1 MADLHDLLERATDH
15 APEPGFTFLELG
27 RRRDRRHRAKRIE
40 AATIGLVVA
49 MLVLGGTLF
58 ALRER
63 ATTRPGSGGVER
75 TSTSIHLPPVTQPPL
90 VAGAGQYYYRRVHL
104 VGGCPVGQEPYCGA
118 VDVELA
124 AALWWSGE
132 DSSGRIAADA
142 VKNYGIDEGKF
153 GPGEFPNPN
162 GIDVSG
168 FPTGTDELSDFLL
181 ARSQPDGESPA
192 PLVTPPP
199 DGAPQDGRMWR
210 AITDLLQDPHVTP
223 TVRTALLDVAAGL
236 QGAHVTTD
244 GMDPV
249 GRPAIVI
256 SFGNWGGELIERLF
270 VDPLNHEL
278 LAMTTT
284 SEIGDEPFQ
293 YYVVEVA
300 GVADSLQSVPETSS
314 IPAPRRDVP
323 RVPTSGKL
331 EPSPVAVGSS

>member
-63 ATTRPGSGGVER
+63 ATTRPGSGGVEG
-75 TSTSIHLPPVTQPPL
+75 TSTSINLPPATQAPL
-90 VAGAGQYYYRRVHL
+90 VVGSGQYDYRRVHL
-104 VGGCPVGQEPYCGA
+104 VGGCPAGQEHYCGGY
-118 VDVELA
+118 DVELA
-124 AALWWSGE
+124 ASLWWSSE

-142 VKNYGIDEGKF
+142 VRNYGIDEGKF

-168 FPTGTDELSDFLL
+168 FPTGTQELSDFLL

-199 DGAPQDGRMWR
+199 NGAPQDGRMWR
-210 AITDLLQDPHVTP
+210 AITDLLEDPHVTP
-223 TVRTALLDVAAGL
+223 TVRAALLDVAAGL
-236 QGAHVTTD
+236 QGARVTTD
-244 GMDPV
+244 GVDPV

-270 VDPLNHEL
+270 VDPVNHEL

-284 SEIGDEPFQ
+284 SEISDEPFR

-300 GVADSLQSVPETSS
+300 GVARSLQSVPETSS
-314 IPAPRRDVP
+314 IPAPLRDVP
-323 RVPTSGKL
+323 RTPTSGKL
-331 EPSPVAVGSS
+331 QPSPVAVGSS

>member
-1 MADLHDLLERATDH
+1 MAELHDLLERATDH
-15 APEPGFTFLELG
+15 APDPGFTFLELG
-27 RRRDRRHRAKRIE
+27 RRRDRRYRAKRIQ

-75 TSTSIHLPPVTQPPL
+75 TSTSIHLPPATQPPL
-90 VAGAGQYYYRRVHL
+90 IAGEGQYYYRRVHL
-104 VGGCPVGQEPYCGA
+104 VGGCPAGQERYCDGY
-118 VDVELA
+118 DVELGA
-124 AALWWSGE
+124 SLWWSDE
-132 DSSGRIAADA
+132 DSSGRVAADA
-142 VKNYGIDEGKF
+142 VRNYGIEEGKF

-168 FPTGTDELSDFLL
+168 FPTGTHELSDFLL
-181 ARSQPDGESPA
+181 ARSQPEGESPA

-223 TVRTALLDVAAGL
+223 TIRAALLDVAAGL
-236 QGAHVTTD
+236 QGAHVITD

-270 VDPLNHEL
+270 VDPVNHEL
-278 LAMTTT
+278 LATTTT
-284 SEIGDEPFQ
+284 SEISDEPFH
-293 YYVVEVA
+293 YYVVEVV
-300 GVADSLQSVPETSS
+300 GVAGSLQTGPETSS
-314 IPAPRRDVP
+314 IPAPRRDI
-323 RVPTSGKL
+323 PTTPTGGKL
-331 EPSPVAVGSS
+331 EPSPTAVGGS